1 MMENF
6 RSRMGDLRQEMERLA
21 GQADELERIV
31 QEQQVRLEE
40 MDLQVRQRDEQLA
53 EQQAR
58 IEELEAT
65 LRQREEELAS
75 LRALLAEREGALSHK
90 EGEIS
95 VLRSQLAEREAAEA
109 ALREELAR
117 LTQGTAGEP
126 VQVPLQAFMERFGA
140 LENLVTRQGNSLAG
154 LRTLI
159 QEEMV
164 RLHTRLD
171 HLEAC
176 LEGLPA
182 AAPPA
187 GRAPVAPAAPTTPTV
202 APAKLAVTPVEPT
215 VAPPPVELVAAPEV
229 ADPIQA
235 ALLEAL
241 ESLPLARTIGLAGRD
256 GLSVESVGRGE
267 QALDQPLEVELAD
280 LTAEAAR
287 VANALGVGPLLTLG
301 FQAGEEHCLLSPLDE
316 DHFAFVL
323 TPAESPAD
331 FRLAQAVLL
340 QTVSRLR
347 DL

>member
-21 GQADELERIV
+21 SQADELERIV
-31 QEQQVRLEE
+31 QEQQLRLEE

-58 IEELEAT
+58 IEELEAA
-65 LRQREEELAS
+65 LHQREEEVAS
-75 LRALLAEREGALSHK
+75 LRALLSEREGALSHK

-95 VLRSQLAEREAAEA
+95 ALRSQLAEREAAES

-117 LTQGTAGEP
+117 LTPGAVGEIA
-126 VQVPLQAFMERFGA
+126 QAPLQSLMERFGV
-140 LENLVTRQGNSLAG
+140 LENLVNRQGNSLAS

-164 RLHTRLD
+164 RLHARLD
-171 HLEAC
+171 RLEAC
-176 LEGLPA
+176 LEGA
-182 AAPPA
+182 I
-187 GRAPVAPAAPTTPTV
+187 APAAPAGRPPSV
-202 APAKLAVTPVEPT
+202 PAAPAVPAPAPVVPA
-215 VAPPPVELVAAPEV
+215 VAPPPPELVVAPAEV

-267 QALDQPLEVELAD
+267 QVLDQPLEAELAD
-280 LTAEAAR
+280 LTTEAAR
-287 VANALGVGPLLTLG
+287 VANALGTGPLLTLA
-301 FQAGEEHCLLSPLDE
+301 FQTGAEHCLLSPVDE
-316 DHFAFVL
+316 DHFVFVL
-323 TPAESPAD
+323 VPTESPAE

-340 QTVSRLR
+340 QAVSRLR